1 MFIDSSLTGMGKSSG
16 NLALKSWLAML
27 NFYEQKEMYNI
38 KMVLSQI
45 NILQFIDLF
54 NASKRTVMDIIMSIS
69 NLSTDY
75 LIMVENILE
84 QDISSVFI

>member
-1 MFIDSSLTGMGKSSG
+1 MGKSSG
-16 NLALKSWLAML
+16 NLALESWLAML

-38 KMVLSQI
+38 RMVLSQI

-54 NASKRTVMDIIMSIS
+54 NASKRTVMDIIMSIL

-84 QDISSVFI
+84 QDISLVFI